1 MLVIKNAILC
11 IVVLFKKDTKHQD
24 FRKFLNGK
32 FFGAFPSGFTSVA
45 CLQKKR
51 G

>member
-24 FRKFLNGK
+24 FGKFLNGK
-32 FFGAFPSGFTSVA
+32 FFGAFSSGFTSVA